1 MKKQPIHQNLN
12 TSFVNVASLVR
23 YLARLQFVG
32 SVRIE
37 LASYEADIVFTSSR
51 TIQAREYDH
60 IAGRISHGKQALQR
74 IMVRAREPH
83 GRIHVYRF
91 VPEGY
96 AGRGENVFIDK
107 SIAADARKMAGG
119 HRDSVPVSARYELI
133 SSAQNDDNREMLKAL
148 SDLLRTIDE
157 SLEQAHLSFPAA
169 FRLACESITEDY
181 AFLRQKRN
189 ALIYRDGAVV
199 LHADAEAET
208 IASAVFAALEP
219 IFRRLKNESKY
230 DALFHQIADQMRQ
243 VSHKNRSTYQA
254 LGLAQHVDALLKA

>member
-1 MKKQPIHQNLN
+1 
-12 TSFVNVASLVR
+12 VR

-32 SVRIE
+32 SIRIE

-74 IMVRAREPH
+74 VMMRAREPH

-107 SIAADARKMAGG
+107 SIAADARKMAGAHG
-119 HRDSVPVSARYELI
+119 DSVSGDARYEFI
-133 SSAQNDDNREMLKAL
+133 SRTANAKNQEMLNAL
-148 SDLLRTIDE
+148 SHLLRTIDE
-157 SLEQAHLSFPAA
+157 SLKQANLSFAAA
-169 FRLACESITEDY
+169 FRLACESIIEDY

-189 ALIYRDGAVV
+189 ALVYRDGAVI
-199 LHADAEAET
+199 LHTHAESKT
-208 IASAVFAALEP
+208 IASAVFAALDP

-230 DALFHQIADQMRQ
+230 DALFRQIADQMRR
-243 VSHKNRSTYQA
+243 VSRENRATYQA
-254 LGLAQHVDALLKA
+254 LGLDQQVDALLQA